1 MNHRTW
7 IKILQL
13 LLTLVLVSSS
23 ALHTAALDDA
33 QEELHY
39 LVFASDYHSTEG
51 SIENAMIGMPDS
63 VEYICLIGDMVGS
76 GRDFTPEY
84 NSSMILQ
91 TVRGSVFSSL
101 STENIAILWASHDDN
116 VSDDSDIVKCPGGYG
131 SDVIYEGL
139 NED

>member
-1 MNHRTW
+1 METMNNRTW
-7 IKILQL
+7 KKILQL

-51 SIENAMIGMPDS
+51 SIENAMMGMPDS

-91 TVRGSVFSSL
+91 SVQGSAFSSL
-101 STENIAILWASHDDN
+101 SARNIAIL
-116 VSDDSDIVKCPGGYG
+116 
-131 SDVIYEGL
+131 
-139 NED
+139 